1 MLLVEQKWNDFQI
14 ERERGMFCK
23 KCGSEINDGA
33 AFCPKCGATLK
44 TANQTVPEQKNQPIP
59 PIMSMPGINA
69 GNTAQG
75 TSGGSG
81 SKMDGTAKAVTDA
94 LGNVAEKGKAF
105 LGKIGGSGSD
115 GQNGSTKKVLL
126 IACIAAA
133 AVLVLLVANGARI
146 NNFLHRTFS
155 SPEKYYQFVEKKTVE
170 ELAEHAGYWYDSYV
184 LDSLNFYNK
193 SVEGELALEL
203 GEDGQEFV
211 GLLGLAGVD
220 VSWLESMVIG
230 VDTAVKDDTVAVG
243 SFLSLNGSDIL
254 SGNLK
259 MDMKK
264 GVAYFQI
271 PELNKTYLGIDM
283 AEEGYGSYDSDL
295 LAEFQEVNRKMLRAY
310 PDQAKVEKLLKRY
323 MLLALECVDDVSK
336 SKEVLKVEGIEQK
349 CTVLKVTLDA
359 DTLQDMAEAVLT
371 EMRDDKEIKAIMK
384 SVLEASS
391 EAVDENVDFDDA
403 YEEFQDMIDDMLD
416 ELEYLSYLES
426 DVVMKVYVDGKGE
439 IKGRSIDLGY
449 ASVRSLMPEKG
460 NKFGYEFSGEVYGM
474 TVKLTGSGKTSG
486 DKISGDFQVKY
497 NGASLIEIVT
507 KKLDIEEL
515 KDGRMNGR
523 IEVKA
528 ASKIGSIIGSVPG
541 LSIIEE
547 MQINM
552 DFESSKNASSCK
564 IGFVYEDQ
572 DIGSLAVSIK
582 TGNGSKATIPS
593 GNNTIM
599 MEDEDDLERWLE
611 GVKLNNLI
619 NSLKKADIPSK
630 ITDSLDGVE
639 DLEDLYDALYLLDRM
654 YY

>member
-1 MLLVEQKWNDFQI
+1 
-14 ERERGMFCK
+14 
-23 KCGSEINDGA
+23 
-33 AFCPKCGATLK
+33 
-44 TANQTVPEQKNQPIP
+44 
-59 PIMSMPGINA
+59 
-69 GNTAQG
+69 
-75 TSGGSG
+75 
-81 SKMDGTAKAVTDA
+81 
-94 LGNVAEKGKAF
+94 
-105 LGKIGGSGSD
+105 
-115 GQNGSTKKVLL
+115 
-126 IACIAAA
+126 
-133 AVLVLLVANGARI
+133 
-146 NNFLHRTFS
+146 
-155 SPEKYYQFVEKKTVE
+155 
-170 ELAEHAGYWYDSYV
+170 
-184 LDSLNFYNK
+184 
-193 SVEGELALEL
+193 
-203 GEDGQEFV
+203 
-211 GLLGLAGVD
+211 
-220 VSWLESMVIG
+220 
-230 VDTAVKDDTVAVG
+230 
-243 SFLSLNGSDIL
+243 
-254 SGNLK
+254 
-259 MDMKK
+259 
-264 GVAYFQI
+264 
-271 PELNKTYLGIDM
+271 
-283 AEEGYGSYDSDL
+283 
-295 LAEFQEVNRKMLRAY
+295 
-310 PDQAKVEKLLKRY
+310 
-323 MLLALECVDDVSK
+323 
-336 SKEVLKVEGIEQK
+336 
-349 CTVLKVTLDA
+349 
-359 DTLQDMAEAVLT
+359 
-371 EMRDDKEIKAIMK
+371 
-384 SVLEASS
+384 
-391 EAVDENVDFDDA
+391 
-403 YEEFQDMIDDMLD
+403 
-416 ELEYLSYLES
+416 SYLES

-439 IKGRSIDLGY
+439 IKGRSIDMGY